1 MNEKYKALFQPMHIK
16 GVTFKNRIE
25 ASPISTFELAT
36 TPEKAL
42 THDAYGFYRL
52 RASGGAA
59 IVTIGDGIVHPT
71 GVDTGY
77 LPSPKVM
84 ACMDD
89 SISFFCHVVDE
100 IHRYNSVA
108 CLQLNHAGML
118 STSDEFSGWG
128 PDYINFEESDYTA
141 PLSEQEGKG
150 EGSSRKGIVQ
160 YMTEEMIEEI
170 VEAFG
175 DSARR
180 AKFCGFDMVQLHAA
194 HGWLIHQFISPLTNH
209 RTDRFGGSLE
219 NRMRFLLMIV
229 ERIRKYC
236 GEDFL
241 IEARLSGTDYVEDG
255 GYTVEDAVE
264 FCKMLDGKVDLLHI
278 SAGNFVY
285 PETEALLC
293 PTIFKANGYNVYLA
307 EAIKKAVKVSKVS
320 TIGGINDPAMMEE
333 IIASGKADMVALGRA
348 LIADPQLPNKAR
360 RGQEEE
366 IRPCIRCTFCL
377 ADYQRRAQRCSVN
390 PTFHRPYEALLPVK
404 SAKPQKVLIAGG
416 GPAGLE
422 AAITAKERG
431 HEVILCEKRAELGGL
446 IRYSRSVSFKYETEK
461 FMNFLIRKA
470 ERLGVEIRLNT
481 EVTPELV
488 AEINPD
494 YLIAAVGSE
503 AIVPPVEGVE
513 KAHMLMDIYDNNIK
527 LEDTVAVIGGGIAG
541 SEFAV
546 EQAMAGKRVVLIEM
560 GSDLAKDANNVHK
573 SALMDE
579 FAARKDKITIMKK
592 TRCMKIGD
600 GQVICIDADGKQLE
614 IKAGSV
620 VIAAGMRA
628 RKDVVESLRFTC
640 DEFEWVGDCKQPRQI
655 RQAVLEGYDAAMN
668 IGL

>member
-1 MNEKYKALFQPMHIK
+1 MKNKYKALFQPMTIK
-16 GVTFKNRIE
+16 GVTLKNRIE

-59 IVTIGDGIVHPT
+59 IVTVGDGIVHPT

-118 STSDEFSGWG
+118 STSEKFSGWG

-180 AKFCGFDMVQLHAA
+180 AKFCGFDMVQIHAA

-229 ERIRKYC
+229 DRIRKYC

-241 IEARLSGTDYVEDG
+241 IEARLSGTDYVADG
-255 GYTVEDAVE
+255 GYTVDDAVE

-293 PTIFKANGYNVYLA
+293 PTIFTANGYNVYLA
-307 EAIKKAVKVSKVS
+307 EAIKKAVKISKVS
-320 TIGGINDPAMMEE
+320 TIGGINAPVMMED

-404 SAKPQKVLIAGG
+404 PAVPQKVLIAGG

-431 HEVILCEKRAELGGL
+431 HEVILCEKRGELGGL
-446 IRYSRSVSFKYETEK
+446 IRYARKVSFKYETEK
-461 FMNFLIRKA
+461 FMDYLIHKA
-470 ERLGVEIRLNT
+470 ERMGVEIRLNT

-488 AEINPD
+488 EEIGPD
-494 YLIAAVGSE
+494 HLIAAVGSE
-503 AIVPPVEGVE
+503 AVVPPVEGVE
-513 KAHMLMDIYDNNIK
+513 KAHMLMDVYDHDIRMA
-527 LEDTVAVIGGGIAG
+527 DAVAVVGGGIAG

-546 EQAMAGKRVVLIEM
+546 EQAMAGRNVILLEM
-560 GSDLAKDANNVHK
+560 GGELAKDANNVHK
-573 SALMDE
+573 SALMDQFE
-579 FAARKDKITIMKK
+579 KRKDKITIMKK
-592 TRCMKIGD
+592 TRCTRITEEGLFC
-600 GQVICIDADGKQLE
+600 VTADGE
-614 IKAGSV
+614 EVEVKAGSV

-628 RKDVVESLRFTC
+628 RTEVVENLRFAC
-640 DEFEWVGDCKQPRQI
+640 DEFEWVGDCKRPRQI
-655 RQAVLEGYDAAMN
+655 RHAILEGYDAAMN
-668 IGL
+668 I

>member
-1 MNEKYKALFQPMHIK
+1 MNEKYKHLFQPMQIK

-25 ASPISTFELAT
+25 ASPISTFELMT
-36 TPEKAL
+36 TSEKAMSY
-42 THDAYGFYRL
+42 TAYGFYRL

-89 SISFFCHVVDE
+89 SIAFFCHVVDE

-118 STSDEFSGWG
+118 STSADFSGWG

-194 HGWLIHQFISPLTNH
+194 HGWLIHQFMSPLTNH
-209 RTDRFGGSLE
+209 RTDRFGGSAE

-229 ERIRKYC
+229 DRIRKYC

-241 IEARLSGTDYVEDG
+241 IEVRLSGTDYVDDG
-255 GYTVEDAVE
+255 GYTIDDAVE
-264 FCKMLDGKVDLLHI
+264 FCKMLDGKVDLIHV

-293 PTIFKANGYNVYLA
+293 PTIFKENGYNVYLA
-307 EAIKKAVKVSKVS
+307 EAIKKEMKISKVS
-320 TIGGINDPAMMEE
+320 TIGGINDPKMMEE
-333 IIASGKADMVALGRA
+333 IIAAGKADMVALGRA

-360 RGQEEE
+360 RGQEDD

-404 SAKPQKVLIAGG
+404 PAKPQKVLIAGG

-446 IRYSRSVSFKYETEK
+446 IRYAEKVSFKYETEK
-461 FMNFLIRKA
+461 FRKYLIRKV
-470 ERLGVEIRLNT
+470 EELGVEIRLNT
-481 EVTPELV
+481 EVTSELV
-488 AEINPD
+488 SEIKPD

-513 KAHMLMDIYDNNIK
+513 QAHMLMDVYDNDIQMQGM
-527 LEDTVAVIGGGIAG
+527 VAVIGGGIAG
-541 SEFAV
+541 CEFAV
-546 EQAMAGKRVVLIEM
+546 EQAMNGNSVVLIEM
-560 GSDLAKDANNVHK
+560 GSEVAKDANNVHK

-579 FAARKDKITIMKK
+579 FENRKDKISIMKK
-592 TRCMKIGD
+592 TRCIKVCD
-600 GQVICIDADGKQLE
+600 NSVVCVDADGNE
-614 IKAGSV
+614 VEFNVDAV

-628 RKDVVESLRFTC
+628 RRDVVEQLRFAC

-655 RQAVLEGYDAAMN
+655 RHAVLEGYDAAMN
-668 IGL
+668 I

>member
-1 MNEKYKALFQPMHIK
+1 
-16 GVTFKNRIE
+16 
-25 ASPISTFELAT
+25 
-36 TPEKAL
+36 
-42 THDAYGFYRL
+42 
-52 RASGGAA
+52 
-59 IVTIGDGIVHPT
+59 VTIGDGILHPT
-71 GVDTGY
+71 VVDTGY

-89 SISFFCHVVDE
+89 SISFFCHAVDE

-170 VEAFG
+170 VEGFG

-180 AKFCGFDMVQLHAA
+180 AQFCGFDMVQLHAA
-194 HGWLIHQFISPLTNH
+194 HGWLIHQFLSPLTNH

-219 NRMRFLLMIV
+219 NRARFLMMIV
-229 ERIRKYC
+229 ERIRQYC

-241 IEARLSGTDYVEDG
+241 IEARLSGTDYVENG
-255 GYTVEDAVE
+255 GYTLDDAIEV
-264 FCKMLDGKVDLLHI
+264 CKMLDGKVDLLHI
-278 SAGNFVY
+278 SCGNFVY

-307 EAIKKAVKVSKVS
+307 EAIKKEVKISKVS

-360 RGQEEE
+360 RGQEGE

-390 PTFHRPYEALLPVK
+390 PTFHRPYEALLPQKTAV
-404 SAKPQKVLIAGG
+404 PQKVLIAGG
-416 GPAGLE
+416 GPAGLQ
-422 AAITAKERG
+422 AAVTARERG

-446 IRYSRSVSFKYETEK
+446 IRYSRKVSFKYETEK
-461 FMNFLIRKA
+461 YMDYMINKA
-470 ERLGVEIRLNT
+470 QRMEVEIRLNT

-488 AEINPD
+488 AEIKPD

-503 AIVPPVEGVE
+503 AFVPPVEGVE
-513 KAHMLMDIYDNNIK
+513 KAHMLMDVYDNNI
-527 LEDTVAVIGGGIAG
+527 EIADTVAVIGGGIAG
-541 SEFAV
+541 SEFAI
-546 EQAMAGKRVVLIEM
+546 EQAMAGKNVILLEM
-560 GSDLAKDANNVHK
+560 GNALAKDANNVHK

-579 FAARKDKITIMKK
+579 FEARKDKITIMKK
-592 TRCMKIGD
+592 TRCTKIGD
-600 GQVICIDADGKQLE
+600 GTVTCINADGEEVE
-614 IKAGSV
+614 IKAESV

-628 RKDVVESLRFTC
+628 RKDVVESLRFAC
-640 DEFEWVGDCKQPRQI
+640 DEFNWVGDCKQPRQI
-655 RQAVLEGYDAAMN
+655 RHAVLEGYDAAMD
-668 IGL
+668 I

>member
-1 MNEKYKALFQPMHIK
+1 M
-16 GVTFKNRIE
+16 
-25 ASPISTFELAT
+25 T
-36 TPEKAL
+36 TPEKAMSY
-42 THDAYGFYRL
+42 TAYGFYRL

-89 SISFFCHVVDE
+89 SIAFFCHVVDE

-118 STSDEFSGWG
+118 STSAEFSGWG
-128 PDYINFEESDYTA
+128 PDFINFEESDYTA

-150 EGSSRKGIVQ
+150 ADSSRKGIVQ
-160 YMTEEMIEEI
+160 FMTEDMIEEI

-194 HGWLIHQFISPLTNH
+194 HGWLIHQFMSPLTNH
-209 RTDRFGGSLE
+209 RTDRFGGSVE
-219 NRMRFLLMIV
+219 NRMRFLMMIID
-229 ERIRKYC
+229 RIRKYC

-241 IEARLSGTDYVEDG
+241 IEVRMSGTDYVDDG
-255 GYTVEDAVE
+255 GYTVDDAVE
-264 FCKMLDGKVDLLHI
+264 FCKMLDGKVDLIHV

-285 PETEALLC
+285 PETEPLLC
-293 PTIFKANGYNVYLA
+293 PTIFKKNGMNVYLA
-307 EAIKKAVKVSKVS
+307 EAIKKAVKISKVS

-390 PTFHRPYEALLPVK
+390 PTFHRPYEALLPQK
-404 SAKPQKVLIAGG
+404 SSEPKKVLIAGG
-416 GPAGLE
+416 GPGGLE

-431 HEVILCEKRAELGGL
+431 HEVILCEKRPELGGL
-446 IRYSRSVSFKYETEK
+446 IRYSKKVSFKYETEK
-461 FMNFLIRKA
+461 FMNYLINKA
-470 ERLGVEIRLNT
+470 TRMGVDLRVNT

-488 AEINPD
+488 KEINPD
-494 YLIAAVGSE
+494 VLIAAVGSE
-503 AIVPPVEGVE
+503 AIIPPVQGVE
-513 KAHMLMDIYDNNIK
+513 NAHLIMDVYDNDIV
-527 LEDTVAVIGGGIAG
+527 LGDTVAVIGGGLAG
-541 SEFAV
+541 SEFAI
-546 EQAMAGKRVVLIEM
+546 EQAMLGKKVTLIEM
-560 GSDLAKDANNVHK
+560 GSEVAKDANNVHK
-573 SALMDE
+573 SAMMAE
-579 FAARKDKITIMKK
+579 FADRKDYITIMKK
-592 TRCMKIGD
+592 TLCTKIEAD
-600 GQVICIDADGKQLE
+600 GTVICKDANGNEVKVSAD
-614 IKAGSV
+614 SV

-628 RKDVVESLRFTC
+628 CQDTVDELRKAC
-640 DEFEWVGDCKQPRQI
+640 DEFEWIGDCKKARQI
-655 RQAVLEGYDAAMN
+655 RHAVLEGYDAAMN
-668 IGL
+668 I

>member
-42 THDAYGFYRL
+42 THAAYGFYRL

-59 IVTIGDGIVHPT
+59 IVTIGDGVVHPT
-71 GVDTGY
+71 GVDSGY
-77 LPSPKVM
+77 LPSPKIM

-108 CLQLNHAGML
+108 CLQLNHAGIL
-118 STSDEFSGWG
+118 STSAEFSGWG

-141 PLSEQEGKG
+141 PLSEQEEKG

-160 YMTEEMIEEI
+160 FMTEEMIEEI
-170 VEAFG
+170 VEGFG

-180 AKFCGFDMVQLHAA
+180 AKFCGFDMVQLHAG

-209 RTDRFGGSLE
+209 RSDRFGGSLE
-219 NRMRFLLMIV
+219 NRMRFLMMIV

-241 IEARLSGTDYVEDG
+241 IEVRLSGTDYVEDG
-255 GYTVEDAVE
+255 GYTIDEAVE
-264 FCKMLDGKVDLLHI
+264 FCKMLDGKVDLLHV

-285 PETEALLC
+285 PETEALMC
-293 PTIFKANGYNVYLA
+293 PTIFKANGHIVYLA

-320 TIGGINDPAMMEE
+320 TIGGINDPVMMEE
-333 IIASGKADMVALGRA
+333 IISSGKADMVALGRA

-390 PTFHRPYEALLPVK
+390 PTLHRPYEALLPQK
-404 SAKPQKVLIAGG
+404 PAIPQKVLIAGG

-431 HEVILCEKRAELGGL
+431 HEVILCEMRPELGGL
-446 IRYSRSVSFKYETEK
+446 IRYSKSVSFKYETEK
-461 FMNFLIRKA
+461 FMNYLIHKA
-470 ERLGVEIRLNT
+470 ERMGVEIRLNT

-503 AIVPPVEGVE
+503 AVVPPVEGVE
-513 KAHMLMDIYDNNIK
+513 KAHMLMDVYDNGIQMA
-527 LEDTVAVIGGGIAG
+527 DTIAVIGGGIAG

-546 EQAMAGKRVVLIEM
+546 EQAMDGKNVVLIEM

-579 FAARKDKITIMKK
+579 FASRKDKITIMKK
-592 TRCMKIGD
+592 TCCTKITETG
-600 GQVICIDADGKQLE
+600 VVCVNADGEE
-614 IKAGSV
+614 ITVNAGSV
-620 VIAAGMRA
+620 VVAAGMKA
-628 RKDVVESLRFTC
+628 RTDVVESLRFAC
-640 DEFEWVGDCKQPRQI
+640 DEFEWVGDCKKPRQI

-668 IGL
+668 I